1 MKISVLGTG
10 YVGLVTGVCLAELG
24 NQVTCVDI
32 DVKKVEALNNGEI
45 PIYEPGLEE
54 LVKRNH
60 SEGRLNFI
68 TDLTQQKETADVY
81 YVAVGTP
88 CSQSGAAN
96 LKYVISAVKSI
107 GQTIDK
113 YCVIIDKSTVPVGVA
128 DKVEAAIQEELDK
141 RSLSDVE
148 FDVVS
153 NPEFLKEGAAIE
165 DFMKPDR
172 LVVGHPNKRSKE
184 VLANLYAPIL
194 RNHGGSQ
201 IIYMNV
207 KDAEMSKYA
216 VNAMLATR
224 ISFMNEMAGLCEKLD
239 VDVANVRLGIGSD
252 SRIGDTFLHPGC
264 GYGGSCF
271 PKDVKA
277 LVNMAETAGFDPLI
291 LKAVE
296 ARNALQKQVLHQKII
311 SIFGKDLTGMKIA
324 VWGLSFKP
332 GTDDMREASSIVFI
346 NEVIKS
352 GGSVCAY
359 DPVAMTVAQQ
369 WFDRDDIKQGRI
381 TFAKQQSEA
390 LDNADALVVVTEWR
404 SFLNFDVEDAKKRLK
419 HAVLVDGRNIYDPQQ
434 MRKAGFV
441 YSCVGRGGYLGACFD
456 KKIKLEAAKKC
467 RR

>member
-24 NQVTCVDI
+24 NHVSCVDVDKEKI
-32 DVKKVEALNNGEI
+32 AALQKGQI

-60 SEGRLNFI
+60 AQGRLEFV
-68 TDLTQQKETADVY
+68 TDLSQQKETADVY

-88 CSQSGAAN
+88 TSQSGAAN
-96 LKYVISAVKSI
+96 LQYVIAAVKSI
-107 GQTIDK
+107 GQTIDR

-128 DKVEAAIQEELDK
+128 DKVEAAIQGELDK
-141 RSLSDVE
+141 RGLSDVE

-172 LVVGHPNKRSKE
+172 LVVGHPNERSKQ

-201 IIYMNV
+201 VLYMNV
-207 KDAEMSKYA
+207 KDAEMTKYA
-216 VNAMLATR
+216 ANAMLATR
-224 ISFMNEMAGLCEKLD
+224 ISFMNEIASLCEKLD
-239 VDVANVRLGIGSD
+239 VDVENVRLGIGSD
-252 SRIGDTFLHPGC
+252 SRIGSKFLHPGC

-277 LVNMAETAGFDPLI
+277 LINMAELVDFDSVL

-296 ARNALQKQVLHQKII
+296 QRNALQKRVL
-311 SIFGKDLTGMKIA
+311 SERVLNIFGKDLSGIKIA

-346 NEVIKS
+346 NEVINS
-352 GGSVCAY
+352 GATVCAY
-359 DPVAMTVAQQ
+359 DPEAMEAAKLCLDKAL
-369 WFDRDDIKQGRI
+369 FDQGKL
-381 TFAKQQSEA
+381 TFADVQNQA
-390 LDNADALVVVTEWR
+390 LDDADILVVITEWK
-404 SFLNFDVEDAKKRLK
+404 SFLNFDIFDAKKRMRR
-419 HAVLVDGRNIYDPQQ
+419 AVIIDGRNIYDPLQ
-434 MRKAGFV
+434 MREAGFIYSGIGRGKAG
-441 YSCVGRGGYLGACFD
+441 
-456 KKIKLEAAKKC
+456 
-467 RR
+467 

>member
-32 DVKKVEALNNGEI
+32 DTKKVEALNNGQI

-60 SEGRLNFI
+60 SEGRLSFI
-68 TDLTQQKETADVY
+68 TDLSQQKETADVY

-172 LVVGHPNKRSKE
+172 LVVGHPNERSKQ

-252 SRIGDTFLHPGC
+252 SRIGDKFLHPGC

-369 WFDRDDIKQGRI
+369 WFDRDDIKQGKI
-381 TFAKQQSEA
+381 TFAKQQSDA
-390 LDNADALVVVTEWR
+390 LDDADALVVVTEWK
-404 SFLNFDVEDAKKRLK
+404 SFLNFDIEDAKKRLK
-419 HAVLVDGRNIYDPQQ
+419 HAVLVDGRNVYDPQQ
-434 MRKAGFV
+434 MRKSGFV
-441 YSCVGRGGYLGACFD
+441 YSCVGRGEPMHVYV
-456 KKIKLEAAKKC
+456 KISSKETTVL
-467 RR
+467 

>member
-24 NQVTCVDI
+24 NHVSCVDV
-32 DVKKVEALNNGEI
+32 DEKKIAALQNGQI

-60 SEGRLNFI
+60 AQGRLEFV
-68 TDLTQQKETADVY
+68 TDLAQQKETADVY

-88 CSQSGAAN
+88 TSQSGAAN
-96 LKYVISAVKSI
+96 LQYVISAVKSI
-107 GQTIDK
+107 GQTIDR

-128 DKVEAAIQEELDK
+128 DKVEAAIKEELDK
-141 RSLSDVE
+141 RGLGDVE

-172 LVVGHPNKRSKE
+172 LVVGHPNQRSKE
-184 VLANLYAPIL
+184 VLENLYAPIL

-201 IIYMNV
+201 ILYMNV
-207 KDAEMSKYA
+207 KDAEMTKYA
-216 VNAMLATR
+216 ANAMLATR
-224 ISFMNEMAGLCEKLD
+224 ISFMNEMASLCEKLD
-239 VDVANVRLGIGSD
+239 VDVENVRLGIGSD
-252 SRIGDTFLHPGC
+252 SRIGNKFLHPGC

-277 LVNMAETAGFDPLI
+277 LINMAELVDFDSVV

-296 ARNALQKQVLHQKII
+296 KRNALQKRVL
-311 SIFGKDLTGMKIA
+311 SERVLAIFGKDLSGVKIA

-346 NEVIKS
+346 NEVIAS
-352 GGSVCAY
+352 GATVCAY
-359 DPVAMTVAQQ
+359 DPEAMDAAKSC
-369 WFDRDDIKQGRI
+369 FDKVLFDQGKL
-381 TFAKQQSEA
+381 TFVDTQNQA
-390 LDNADALVVVTEWR
+390 LDDADILVVITEWK
-404 SFLNFDVEDAKKRLK
+404 SFLNLDIQDVKKRMK
-419 HAVLVDGRNIYDPQQ
+419 HAIVVDGRNIYDPVQ
-434 MRKAGFV
+434 MREAGFV
-441 YSCVGRGGYLGACFD
+441 YSGIGRGKVG
-456 KKIKLEAAKKC
+456 
-467 RR
+467 